1 MKKIVYL
8 VSALVLTISAGT
20 AAVQSIYTNEIAI
33 SFDILKPE
41 VWSSLM
47 RSHGGQKSE
56 YFSVIT
62 QLGFKVAATN
72 ETYSHY
78 EDDWIHETVK
88 AAAPI
93 VIGAAGAATTFVI
106 DPVSLDSDNRFYV
119 REKDQILLQNGVRVT
134 VNDIDTTTPTAP
146 IVTIIPSDPTAT
158 ATVLAGEEFAIFSNQ
173 SDEGTDQPAGR
184 FSGTRK
190 YENDLQIIKETL
202 SVTGTQM
209 TDGLWFDTYE
219 YAGENGETLSAYY
232 IKGQQ
237 DAEYRIALS
246 MEGACLFGERNT
258 NPLNIDQETGKQA
271 RSTEG
276 TYTYMEKNGNI
287 VNYTSGSFTV
297 SKFNEI
303 NKIADKEVAPDNYCA
318 FLGIDI
324 HDEFDDTFVDYNKDT
339 NISFTK
345 EVTGGKKSMDIGF
358 EMLRKSGRTY
368 GFKRLDSFSNAKTY
382 GAQGYDYVSQGMFIP
397 LGQNKAIIN
406 NSSTSLPTVGMR
418 YKQLGS
424 YNRYMEIWDNSGAG
438 IGRKVTQNDSRN
450 LFLRS
455 HVGAHN
461 MVGNQMI
468 LLRTA

>member
-1 MKKIVYL
+1 MKKVAIL
-8 VSALVLTISAGT
+8 VSSLVLTISAGT

-41 VWSSLM
+41 VWASLM
-47 RSHGGQKSE
+47 RSHGKQKSE
-56 YFSVIT
+56 YFAAIT

-72 ETYSHY
+72 ETFSHR

-88 AAAPI
+88 ALNPA
-93 VIGAAGAATTFVI
+93 VGLAGAATTFVI
-106 DPVSLDSDNRFYV
+106 DPVSLDTEKRFYI
-119 REKDQILLQNGVRVT
+119 REKDQILLQTGVRAYVH
-134 VNDIDTTTPTAP
+134 DIDTTNINAP
-146 IVTIIPSDPTAT
+146 IVTIYPNDPTAI
-158 ATVLAGEEFAIFSNQ
+158 ATVTAGDEIAIFSNG
-173 SDEGTDQPAGR
+173 SDEGTDQPLGR

-209 TDGLWFDTYE
+209 TDGLWFDTYS
-219 YAGENGETLSAYY
+219 YAGEKGEQLSAYY
-232 IKGQQ
+232 VKGQK
-237 DAEYRIALS
+237 DAEFRIALS

-258 NPLNIDQETGKQA
+258 NPLNVDPETGKQLKM
-271 RSTEG
+271 TEG
-276 TYTYMEKNGNI
+276 TYTYMEKNGHI

-324 HDEFDDTFVDYNKDT
+324 HDEFDDAFVDYNKDT
-339 NISFTK
+339 NISFTQT
-345 EVTGGKKSMDIGF
+345 VTGGKKNMDIGF
-358 EMLRKSGRTY
+358 DMLRKSGRTY

-382 GAQGYDYVSQGMFIP
+382 GATGYDYVSQGMFIP
-397 LGQNKAIIN
+397 LGYNKALN
-406 NSSTSLPTVGMR
+406 GGKSQSLPTVGMR
-418 YKQLGS
+418 YKAKGS

-438 IGRKVTQNDSRN
+438 VGRKVTQNDSRN

-455 HVGAHN
+455 HIGSHN

-468 LLRTA
+468 LLKTA